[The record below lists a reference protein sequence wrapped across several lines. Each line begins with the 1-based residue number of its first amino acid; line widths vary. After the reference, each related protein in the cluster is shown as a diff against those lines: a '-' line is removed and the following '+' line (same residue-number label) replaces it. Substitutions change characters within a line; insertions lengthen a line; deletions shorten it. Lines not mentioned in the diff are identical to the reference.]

1 MSQATLLEQVSR
13 WSEETCGQELRSVLP
28 NTDSWDEHIRIL
40 KVITEMFLPHLS
52 VSELEEECFS
62 KVLPKVVKMFSS
74 LVDEIAKQIGG
85 LSSQNSELR
94 LFLRNILQVM
104 ISILEALSGVV
115 RHLCTYEEAP
125 ALDAIRS
132 LPSCILTLLKD
143 TFQHCKESESV
154 YSGRLSLVADLLQAL
169 FKEAY
174 SLQKGLMELLEKIDF
189 ESNISE
195 EEVFDIVTVI
205 HSLLEI
211 CTLISN
217 LDVALHANTW
227 KFIIKQSMKYQ
238 ALLEGQLRHSDIVS
252 LLCNDL
258 LMSFRNCCELAE
270 QMQHTGLQDMAQ
282 NSEYKL
288 FQKTA
293 KMCRFFANTL
303 VHYIKV
309 NQANLPDTSPRF
321 PPSLWSSLVSTT
333 HCNEM
338 RSMVLVAMDP
348 LITQLLPCRDFAEA
362 LTPDVLLPHC
372 LLLTNIMGKLRSQPE
387 EVLLL
392 WCEGSQFPEEIPR
405 LSIFQALL
413 QSFRGCTVERAVP
426 VLLPGLMMNGQAQS
440 QVTLHHHVCVQLSAC
455 LATLPAP
462 IFPQLERA
470 LLEAVLQPDTQTAVL
485 AVDVWCFLA
494 RYGTAE
500 LCLHHVT
507 LTAHLL
513 CPLESYHLSHL
524 GMLLRRM
531 MFFMT
536 PHHQVEFVETFSP
549 QEAENLLVWSNVLRR
564 ALSEDVRKRVEQDI
578 VNLASSMITNWLE
591 KGCRLGELEKVVRI
605 HEGSY
610 NGRTGESALYVRKQ
624 LCCGTCFQVQAYPT
638 VRCTLQLLLSI
649 SAVLVRNIDFKDI
662 CQALACLSNL
672 LSSKCPDVI
681 MLSGLDFL
689 ASLGHLSIPP
699 EMQSEVLPR
708 LCSLFSAFLSEKTWI
723 LHQHA
728 LETFSLFAEVTSH
741 EAVISQS
748 LTSDEVKNEVVS
760 FLSKTLNVQE
770 TDDVCIER
778 LKLERSIYETHRE
791 RLETYKTFPLQPCS
805 KRARQQTNEEQEFEK
820 YLQAAES
827 NLKALQTLSEQKP
840 IPDWVTARL
849 RELHPLITKIN
860 TALPP
865 QT

>member
-1 MSQATLLEQVSR
+1 
-13 WSEETCGQELRSVLP
+13 
-28 NTDSWDEHIRIL
+28 
-40 KVITEMFLPHLS
+40 
-52 VSELEEECFS
+52 
-62 KVLPKVVKMFSS
+62 
-74 LVDEIAKQIGG
+74 
-85 LSSQNSELR
+85 
-94 LFLRNILQVM
+94 M

-303 VHYIKV
+303 VHYIKEFKDFLAKSCSHFHHLYL
-309 NQANLPDTSPRF
+309 QIFSKF

-462 IFPQLERA
+462 IFPQLVRD
-470 LLEAVLQPDTQTAVL
+470 LLL
-485 AVDVWCFLA
+485 ADFSEFLYFFWPIYCCYTLLTVA
-494 RYGTAE
+494 HSFYRYGTAE

-507 LTAHLL
+507 LTAHLVSL

-605 HEGSY
+605 HEGSI
-610 NGRTGESALYVRKQ
+610 VRQ
-624 LCCGTCFQVQAYPT
+624 QCYSLCHRQGLKSLINCLKSVF
-638 VRCTLQLLLSI
+638 LSF
-649 SAVLVRNIDFKDI
+649 FK
-662 CQALACLSNL
+662 ALACLSNL

>member
-1 MSQATLLEQVSR
+1 M
-13 WSEETCGQELRSVLP
+13 G
-28 NTDSWDEHIRIL
+28 IL

-303 VHYIKV
+303 VHYIKEFKDFLAKSCSHFHHLYL
-309 NQANLPDTSPRF
+309 QIFSKF

-362 LTPDVLLPHC
+362 ALAPKPQLTPDVLLPHC

-507 LTAHLL
+507 LTAHLIKL

-591 KGCRLGELEKVVRI
+591 KGCRLGELEKVNKVL
-605 HEGSY
+605 
-610 NGRTGESALYVRKQ
+610 SALLVVVREQPAGSEQVSTVVKLVTQ
-624 LCCGTCFQVQAYPT
+624 LWPRLCTQQVQAYPP

-649 SAVLVRNIDFKDI
+649 SAVLVRTIDFKDI
-662 CQALACLSNL
+662 C
-672 LSSKCPDVI
+672 
-681 MLSGLDFL
+681 
-689 ASLGHLSIPP
+689 
-699 EMQSEVLPR
+699 QSEVLPR

-791 RLETYKTFPLQPCS
+791 RLETCNDMESAVDLQPCS